1 MPLYKKLIVIL
12 DRQHVGKP
20 GRNDLGAG
28 VDLDNNGVVDFDE
41 REANL
46 TPILIDACRK
56 KLEQAG
62 AKVYV
67 FQSGSYWSRHQRA
80 VEIAEINP
88 DALVPYIAQ
97 HLNAGGGSY
106 SAGFY
111 DERSRNGAKLAM
123 NIAGAFSAADLP
135 GISRTITRQ
144 CGPVGDWTNAYA
156 TIIGVYAGPAN
167 ICGYCS
173 EPVFMDNLAHR
184 SHLTPDGLKRLGEL
198 QAEGIL
204 SFFIGSTT

>member
-1 MPLYKKLIVIL
+1 MPLYTKLIVVL

-28 VDLDNNGVVDFDE
+28 VDLDNNGVIDFDE

-46 TPILIDACRK
+46 TPILIAACK
-56 KLEQAG
+56 KALETAG
-62 AKVYV
+62 ATVYV

-80 VEIAEINP
+80 IEVAETHP
-88 DALVPYIAQ
+88 DALVVYVAQ

-135 GISRTITRQ
+135 GVSRTITRQ
-144 CGPVGDWTNAYA
+144 CGPTGDWVNAYS
-156 TIIGVYAGPAN
+156 TIKGIYAGPAN

-173 EPVFMDNLAHR
+173 EPVFMDCLAHR
-184 SHLTPDGLKRLGEL
+184 RHLTQIGLERLGEL

-204 SFFIGSTT
+204 SFYIGSTT